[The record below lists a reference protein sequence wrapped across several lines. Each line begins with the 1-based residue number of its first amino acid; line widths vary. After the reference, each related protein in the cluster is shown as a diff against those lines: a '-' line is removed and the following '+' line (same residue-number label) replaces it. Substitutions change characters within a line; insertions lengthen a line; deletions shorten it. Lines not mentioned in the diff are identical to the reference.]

1 MTIFITLFLI
11 VLFLGMPIAF
21 AMGVPSLAY
30 IFASGNSTIMAIIPQ
45 KIFGGLNSFTLLAVP
60 FFLFAAVLTQRHRGA
75 SIALAA
81 GGAVLFAFTLLGYLA
96 GGQIM

>member
-1 MTIFITLFLI
+1 MPTL
-11 VLFLGMPIAF
+11 VLFPVFFGVLLAVNRRCRSMYTLYAF
-21 AMGVPSLAY
+21 ATLVLDYSL
-30 IFASGNSTIMAIIPQ
+30 SW
-45 KIFGGLNSFTLLAVP
+45 LLSAGRYLSCAVP

-81 GGAVLFAFTLLGYLA
+81 GGAVLFAVTLLGYLA